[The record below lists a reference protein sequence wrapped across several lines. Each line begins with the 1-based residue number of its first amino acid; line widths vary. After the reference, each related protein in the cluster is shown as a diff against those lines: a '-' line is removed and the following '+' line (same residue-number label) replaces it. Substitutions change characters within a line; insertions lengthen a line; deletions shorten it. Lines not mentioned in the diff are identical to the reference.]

1 MIRKRR
7 VILGLVGTVLDA
19 GPGPARWEKWRPT
32 VSICQHE
39 DFVVDRFELLY
50 QRPAT
55 KLTEIV
61 CEDIQAVS
69 PETEVR
75 KTLVDFRDPW
85 DFEDVYGAL
94 HQFARDYKFDTEREE
109 YLVHI
114 TTGTHVA
121 QICLFLLT
129 EARYFPAQLLQTSP
143 PKERDLTSPGQLRI
157 IDLDLSR
164 YDRIATRFKRETQ
177 ESLTFLKSGIATRS
191 KDFNRLIENIER
203 VAIRSRE
210 PILLMGPTGAGKSQ
224 LARRIFELKKARH
237 QFTGNF
243 VEVNCATIRGDAA
256 MSALFGHV
264 KGSFTGA
271 VQDRKGLLVAADG
284 GLLFLDEIG
293 ELGLD
298 EQAMLLRAVEEKRF
312 LPVGSDREVR
322 SDFQLI
328 AGTNRDLASD
338 VRSGRFREDLFARIN
353 LWTFCLPPLAKRR
366 EDIEPNLDYELA
378 QFARNSG
385 QNVTFNKEAR
395 ERFLTFAQSP
405 EALWSGN
412 FRDLNAAVKRM
423 ATLSGN
429 DRIGLDC
436 VNEEIARLRAAWN
449 PPTATDCLS
458 PDIEALLDPE
468 IAGTLDRFDR
478 VQLED
483 VLSVCLKSS
492 SLAEAGR
499 TLFAKSRA
507 QKKTSNDSDRLRK
520 YLQGWSITWEELRAL
535 RKSESL

>member
-1 MIRKRR
+1 MALKRR
-7 VILGLVGTVLDA
+7 VVLGLIGTVLDSS
-19 GPGPARWEKWRPT
+19 PGPARWEKWRPT

-39 DFVVDRFELLY
+39 DLVVDRIELLY

-61 CEDIQAVS
+61 CEDIKSVS

-75 KTLVDFRDPW
+75 KKLVDFRDAW
-85 DFEDVYGAL
+85 DFEEVYAAL
-94 HQFARDYKFDTEREE
+94 HQFARDYTFDTEREE

-143 PKERDLTSPGQLRI
+143 PKERDLKSPGELRV

-164 YDRIATRFKRETQ
+164 YDRIATRFKRETE
-177 ESLTFLKSGIATRS
+177 ESLNFLKSGIATRN

-203 VAIRSRE
+203 VAIRSKE

-224 LARRIFELKKARH
+224 LARRIFELKKSRH
-237 QFTGNF
+237 QFTGSF

-256 MSALFGHV
+256 MSALFGHT

-271 VQDRKGLLVAADG
+271 VQDRKGLLVAADA

-328 AGTNRDLASD
+328 AGTNRDLAAE
-338 VRSGRFREDLFARIN
+338 VRSGKFREDLFARIN

-378 QFARNSG
+378 QFARTSG

-423 ATLSGN
+423 ATLAGSN
-429 DRIGLDC
+429 RIGLDC
-436 VNEEIARLRAAWN
+436 VSEEIDRLRSAWS
-449 PPTATDCLS
+449 PTATTDCFTPNLKAILGS
-458 PDIEALLDPE
+458 EVAE
-468 IAGTLDRFDR
+468 NLDRFDR

-483 VLSVCLKSS
+483 VLSVCVKSA

-499 TLFAKSRA
+499 ILFAKSRA
-507 QKKTSNDSDRLRK
+507 QKKTPNDSDRLRK
-520 YLQGWSITWEELRAL
+520 YLQGWGIAWDQIRAFA
-535 RKSESL
+535 KV